1 MMEQVRKAVSNIV
14 STFLMIVQHIPV
26 VGPWYGIMTIPIIIY
41 FLTVL
46 LVHPEFISSELS
58 LLFFSWHFIFGRTMF
73 LAGLTIFLLAL
84 SNFRK
89 RTTPISTY
97 GLYSKIRH
105 PQYLGL
111 TIVTLGFTLMS
122 IEWKGTIELLG
133 VWLISLIGYILLA
146 YSEEKHLLKN
156 HHKLYKQYMEQTHF
170 MLPIDP
176 PKNLPEPLFTVLFML
191 SIASICSLIVAII

>member
-1 MMEQVRKAVSNIV
+1 MMEQIRNAVSNIV
-14 STFLMIVQHIPV
+14 STLLVIVQHIPV

-41 FLTVL
+41 FVTVL
-46 LVHPEFISSELS
+46 LVHPEFIFSELS
-58 LLFFSWHFIFGRTMF
+58 LLFFSWHFIFGRVMF

-111 TIVTLGFTLMS
+111 IITTLGFTFMS
-122 IEWKGTIELLG
+122 IEWKKTTELLG
-133 VWLISLIGYILLA
+133 IWLISLIGYILLA
-146 YSEEKHLLKN
+146 YSEEKHLLKK
-156 HHKLYKQYMEQTHF
+156 HYRLYKQYMEKAHF
-170 MLPIDP
+170 MLPMNP
-176 PKNLPEPLFTVLFML
+176 PKNLPEPLFTMIFML
-191 SIASICSLIVAII
+191 GFALLCSLIVTII